1 MLSLLAAFFFVACD
15 DAPAPPR
22 EPTFMLASL
31 LDELH
36 TLDPWLEAEERP
48 YRSLQQSSQQPGG
61 SDPNADEWWNNVDKG
76 HFRRMIERNGRL
88 EAVIMESVGSGALVR
103 IWAANPRGTLR
114 IYFDGSDVPAI
125 EENMAEF
132 LGGDVEPFSAP
143 FAYVASRGYNFYFPI
158 PFQRS
163 VMVTVDDGFVR
174 RPEIREDEG
183 LLYYHVGY
191 RLYDDDVVASF
202 DEDTLR
208 DNASAIER
216 AREALSLERRV
227 VGTSSQGSAAEPL
240 VLTATSGG
248 EVIRALHVDTTGESE
263 EALRAAVLS
272 ITFDG
277 EETVRAPLSDFF
289 GSGVGQNAHRSL
301 LTQVDDA
308 GMSAYFPMGFAQ
320 EAIIHLEGGS
330 GLEVTPTIHVE
341 HEPRAFG
348 AGSRYFH
355 SGWRG
360 YPRFDAVRQDLPW
373 VHLQGEG
380 VYVGNTATIGN
391 PTTTWWGEG
400 DERIYVDGDALATP
414 SFPGTGTE
422 DYYGYAFTD
431 PSLFTAPYHGQV
443 RSGAP
448 MQRGII
454 SLHRFHVI
462 DAIPYSRDFRF
473 DMEFWHWHLWS
484 EASVEVVHYWYARDG
499 EDDLEPVA
507 VGGAQVPDIDSFNTE
522 Q

>member
-1 MLSLLAAFFFVACD
+1 MSALLFVACD
-15 DAPAPPR
+15 DVAPPP
-22 EPTFMLASL
+22 EPTFALSSL

-36 TLDPWLEAEERP
+36 TLDPWLETEERP

-61 SDPNADEWWNNVDKG
+61 SDPNASEWWNNVDKG
-76 HFRRMIERNGRL
+76 HFRRMVEREGRR
-88 EAVIMESVGSGALVR
+88 EAVIMETVGSGAIVR
-103 IWAANPRGTLR
+103 IWSANPRGTLR
-114 IYFDGSDVPAI
+114 IYFDGNEVPAI
-125 EENMAEF
+125 EENMADF
-132 LGGDVEPFSAP
+132 LSGEVEPFSAP
-143 FAYVASRGYNFYFPI
+143 FAYIASRGYNFYFPI
-158 PFQRS
+158 PFQQS

-202 DEDTLR
+202 DEDTLG
-208 DNASAIER
+208 DNSASIER
-216 AREALSLERRV
+216 ARAALSRERDRLGQV
-227 VGTSSQGSAAEPL
+227 AEGSGAAPL
-240 VLTATSGG
+240 ALAATPGG
-248 EVIRALHVDTTGESE
+248 EVIRALHVDTSGESE
-263 EALRAAVLS
+263 EALRAVVLS
-272 ITFDG
+272 INFDG

-289 GSGVGQNAHRSL
+289 GSGVGQNAHQSL
-301 LTQVDDA
+301 LTHVDDD
-308 GMSAYFPMGFAQ
+308 GMSAYFPMPFGEQATI
-320 EAIIHLEGGS
+320 ELEGARALS
-330 GLEVTPTIHVE
+330 VIPTLRVE
-341 HEPRAFG
+341 HEARAFG
-348 AGSRYFH
+348 EGTRYFH
-355 SGWRG
+355 SGWRAH
-360 YPRFDAVRQDLPW
+360 PRFDAVRQDLPW

-400 DERIYVDGDALATP
+400 DERIYVDGDPVGAP

-484 EASVEVVHYWYARDG
+484 EASMEVVHYWYARGG
-499 EDDLEPVA
+499 EDDLGPLT
-507 VGGAQVPDIDSFNTE
+507 VGGAQIPDIDSFNTE

>member
-1 MLSLLAAFFFVACD
+1 
-15 DAPAPPR
+15 
-22 EPTFMLASL
+22 
-31 LDELH
+31 
-36 TLDPWLEAEERP
+36 
-48 YRSLQQSSQQPGG
+48 
-61 SDPNADEWWNNVDKG
+61 
-76 HFRRMIERNGRL
+76 
-88 EAVIMESVGSGALVR
+88 
-103 IWAANPRGTLR
+103 
-114 IYFDGSDVPAI
+114 
-125 EENMAEF
+125 
-132 LGGDVEPFSAP
+132 
-143 FAYVASRGYNFYFPI
+143 
-158 PFQRS
+158 
-163 VMVTVDDGFVR
+163 
-174 RPEIREDEG
+174 
-183 LLYYHVGY
+183 VGY
-191 RLYDDDVVASF
+191 RLYDADVVASF
-202 DEDTLR
+202 DEDTLGENL
-208 DNASAIER
+208 DAIER
-216 AREALSLERRV
+216 AREALSLERSM
-227 VGTSSQGSAAEPL
+227 GFATAEGSADVPL

-248 EVIRALHVDTTGESE
+248 EVIRALHIDTAGESE

-272 ITFDG
+272 ISFDG

-289 GSGVGQNAHRSL
+289 GSGVGQNDHHSL
-301 LTQVDDA
+301 LTQVDA
-308 GMSAYFPMGFAQ
+308 EGLSVYFPMPFARD
-320 EAIIHLEGGS
+320 AVIHLEGAVAM
-330 GLEVTPTIHVE
+330 EVAPTIRVD
-341 HEPRAFG
+341 HEPRPFG
-348 AGSRYFH
+348 PETRYFH
-355 SGWRG
+355 SGWRA

-373 VHLQGEG
+373 VHLRGEG

-400 DERIYVDGDALATP
+400 DERIYVDGDPVAAP

-431 PSLFTAPYHGQV
+431 PSLFSAPYHGQV

-484 EASVEVVHYWYARDG
+484 EASVEVVHYWYARSG